1 MTTHTHPSQT
11 TTSAVVTGAAQ
22 GIGRAIAQRLAA
34 DGYRVICVDTQ
45 AELLT
50 ETAADIGGEAVVLD
64 VTDEVAIREL
74 RNIAA
79 DCGVLVNNAAIQI
92 YEDLLHTTA
101 EQMRAILAVN
111 VIGPVLLA
119 QTLVPVMHERGGG
132 SIVHL
137 SSITGQAHSPGVSL
151 YPASKAAIEHLTQGM
166 AVEFGPLG
174 IRCNAVSP
182 GTVETEGTATH
193 YGDADARAA
202 IAGVLP
208 LGRMGRVADIAD
220 AVAWLV
226 SPEASWVTGQI
237 LGVDGGY
244 LASTGAFF
252 RRARKAIT

>member
-1 MTTHTHPSQT
+1 VTKHTLPT
-11 TTSAVVTGAAQ
+11 PTATSAVVTGAAQ
-22 GIGRAIAQRLAA
+22 GIGKAIAQRLAA

-50 ETAADIGGEAVVLD
+50 QVAADIDGEAVVLD
-64 VTDEVAIREL
+64 VTDEIAIRQL
-74 RNIAA
+74 RSIAG

-92 YEDLLHTTA
+92 YEDLLHTTV
-101 EQMRAILAVN
+101 EHMNAIMAVN
-111 VIGPVLLA
+111 VIAPVLLA

-132 SIVHL
+132 SIIHL
-137 SSITGQAHSPGVSL
+137 SSITAQAHSPGVSL

-182 GTVETEGTATH
+182 GTVETEGTASH
-193 YGDADARAA
+193 YGDDAARSA

-208 LGRMGRVADIAD
+208 LGRMGRVEDIAD

-226 SPEASWVTGQI
+226 SPEAAWVTGQI
-237 LGVDGGY
+237 LSVDGGY
-244 LASTGAFF
+244 LASTGSFF
-252 RRARKAIT
+252 RRARKSIR